1 MKELEVPLSMIE
13 VARTKA
19 AELGKLHNSILKG
32 KGNIA
37 GFIGEQIALH
47 FLGGTWENTYEYDI
61 ILPDG
66 KRIDVKTKQTSVK
79 PRPDYECSV
88 TNYNTKQ
95 KCDAY
100 AFVRLKNDLTVGWY
114 LGCLDKEKYL
124 EKATF
129 MRKGDVDPGNTYMF
143 KADCYNLAIKE
154 LEY

>member
-1 MKELEVPLSMIE
+1 MQEVAISLPMLDL
-13 VARTKA
+13 ARTKA

-37 GFIGEQIALH
+37 GFLGEQIALH
-47 FLGGTWENTYEYDI
+47 CLGGTWANTYDWDI

-79 PRPDYECSV
+79 PLPEYECSV
-88 TNYNTKQ
+88 TKYNTKQ

-100 AFVRLKNDLTVGWY
+100 AFVRLKNDFMVGWY
-114 LGCLDKEKYL
+114 LGCMDKEKYL
-124 EKATF
+124 EKAAF
-129 MRKGDVDPGNTYMF
+129 KKKGDIDPSNTYKF

-154 LEY
+154 LE